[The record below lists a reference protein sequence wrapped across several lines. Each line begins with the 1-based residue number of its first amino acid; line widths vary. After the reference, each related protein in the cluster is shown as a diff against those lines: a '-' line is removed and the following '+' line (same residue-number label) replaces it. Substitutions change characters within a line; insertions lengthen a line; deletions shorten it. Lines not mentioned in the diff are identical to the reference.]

1 MPWNDNN
8 GSGGGSGGPWGS
20 SPGGGGGGR
29 GGGPQPPDLEDLL
42 RRGQDRF
49 KNVFP
54 GGNMSGSSIL
64 VGLLILIFFW
74 AISGLYT
81 VQPGQR
87 GVVRTFGEYTRITQP
102 GLNYHLP
109 YPIETVDIP
118 SVESIQPLNVG
129 FISGRPTNNNDILQ
143 ESLMLTSD
151 ENIVNVHFTVF
162 WRISPEG
169 DGPGDFLFNV
179 QNPET
184 TIKAVSES
192 AMREVIGNNE
202 LQPIITQGRQLVQ
215 DEAKTIIQSTLDS
228 YGAGVTITEVQ
239 LLKADPPETVI
250 EAFRDVD
257 AARQDQDRV
266 INEATAY
273 ANRIVPEARGE
284 AERINQEAQAYRA
297 QTVVE
302 ANGEAVRFNSI
313 LKEYLEAPGV
323 TRERIFLETMERV
336 FRDKNK
342 VVIDSQSGS
351 GVVPYLPLP
360 ELQKRQGSGDTQ

>member
-8 GSGGGSGGPWGS
+8 GSGGGGGGPWGS
-20 SPGGGGGGR
+20 APGGGGRGSG

-54 GGNMSGSSIL
+54 GGNMSGSSIFI
-64 VGLLILIFFW
+64 GLLIILFFW

-118 SVESIQPLNVG
+118 SVESIQPLNIG
-129 FISGRPTNNNDILQ
+129 FSAGNRDIVQ

-151 ENIVNVHFTVF
+151 ENIVNIHFTVF

-179 QNPET
+179 QNPEIA
-184 TIKAVSES
+184 IKAVAES

-215 DEAKTIIQSTLDS
+215 DETKEIIQTTLDA

-239 LLKADPPETVI
+239 LLKADPPDQVI

-266 INEATAY
+266 VNEATAY

-302 ANGEAVRFNSI
+302 ANGEGVRFNSI
-313 LKEYLEAPGV
+313 LKEYKQAPGV

-342 VVIDSQSGS
+342 VIIDNTTGGS

-360 ELQKRQGSGDTQ
+360 ELQKRQGSGENQ

>member
-8 GSGGGSGGPWGS
+8 GSGGGGGGPWGS
-20 SPGGGGGGR
+20 APGGGGRGSG

-49 KNVFP
+49 KTVFP
-54 GGNMSGSSIL
+54 GGNMSGSSIFI
-64 VGLLILIFFW
+64 GLLILIFFW
-74 AISGLYT
+74 AVSGIYT

-87 GVVRTFGEYTRITQP
+87 GVVRTFGEYSRITQP

-118 SVESIQPLNVG
+118 SVESIQPLNIG
-129 FISGRPTNNNDILQ
+129 FSAGNRDIVQ

-151 ENIVNVHFTVF
+151 ENIVNIHFTVF

-179 QNPET
+179 QNPEP
-184 TIKAVSES
+184 TIKAVAES
-192 AMREVIGNNE
+192 AMRQVIGNNE

-215 DEAKTIIQSTLDS
+215 DETKEIIQATLDA

-239 LLKADPPETVI
+239 LLKADPPDQVI

-266 INEATAY
+266 VNEATAY

-313 LKEYLEAPGV
+313 LKEYKEAPDV

-342 VVIDSQSGS
+342 VVIDSSSGS

-360 ELQKRQGSGDTQ
+360 ELQKRQGTGESQ